1 MTDSFCAVASQLMV
15 VSIIAMTVFFRTKMK
30 HGSVAD
36 GSLYM
41 AALFF
46 GVLMIMFNGFT
57 DMALIVSKLPVF
69 FKQRDLLF
77 FPAWAY
83 TIPSWIL
90 KIPITFIEVGG
101 YVFMTYY
108 VIGFDPNVSR

>member
-1 MTDSFCAVASQLMV
+1 MLM
-15 VSIIAMTVFFRTKMK
+15 SIIAMTLFFRTKMK
-30 HGSVAD
+30 HDTVTD
-36 GSLYM
+36 GGLYM
-41 AALFF
+41 GALFF
-46 GVLMIMFNGFT
+46 GVLMIMFNGFSEL
-57 DMALIVSKLPVF
+57 ALTVFKLPVF

-108 VIGFDPNVSR
+108 VIGFDPNAGR